1 MICVLCIFSLQVLPE
16 AYVQPTHALSDKIS
30 GVEYQHQLLSPEL
43 KLKIAHIIIRIRL
56 ELLSLIHLARIGM
69 VEGLAV

>member
-43 KLKIAHIIIRIRL
+43 KLKIAHIIRIRL